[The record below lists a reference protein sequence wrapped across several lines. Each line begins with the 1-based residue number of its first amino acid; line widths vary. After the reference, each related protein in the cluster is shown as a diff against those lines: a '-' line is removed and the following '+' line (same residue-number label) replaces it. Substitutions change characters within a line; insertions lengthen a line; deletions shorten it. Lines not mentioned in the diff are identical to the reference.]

1 MATVPL
7 RGIKL
12 PDELADYPTGDGKPV
27 GETPIHRD
35 NLLYNVDLLR
45 THFATDLMTYVSGNM
60 FLYYVEGDK
69 RRHVSP
75 DVFVVRGIPNLYRD
89 AYFTWLEGG
98 KGPDVVIEMTSPST
112 RDEDLEEKFALYR
125 DVLHVREY
133 FLFDPKAEYLDP
145 PMQGFR
151 LVEGQYVRIEP
162 VDGRLPSAVMGL
174 HLEAEALDKVNSF
187 LRVYD
192 PATDQWLPLPKEV
205 RQEYEEV
212 RQEFEQTKA
221 ALRQREAALQK
232 KEVALEQSEAERQR
246 LAQALKQAEYERQ
259 RLLKELEALR
269 RQVTPPGA

>member
-7 RGIKL
+7 KRIKL
-12 PDELADYPTGDGKPV
+12 PDDLVDYPTGDGKPV

-35 NLLYNVDLLR
+35 TLLYNVDLLR
-45 THFATDLMTYVSGNM
+45 THFAADLMTYVSGNM

-125 DVLHVREY
+125 DVLQVREY

-151 LVEGQYVRIEP
+151 LVEGRYVRIEP
-162 VDGRLPSAVMGL
+162 VDGRLPSEVMGL

-187 LRVYD
+187 LRFFD
-192 PATDQWLPLPKEV
+192 PAAGRWLPLPGDI
-205 RQEYEEV
+205 RREYAQV
-212 RQEFEQTKA
+212 KA
-221 ALRQREAALQK
+221 ALQRE
-232 KEVALEQSEAERQR
+232 EAERQR
-246 LAQALKQAEYERQ
+246 LAQALEQAEAERQ

-269 RQVTPPGA
+269 RQAPPPGP